1 MARAARG
8 SMAHG
13 VRGFSMVELMVAITL
28 ALIVSAAVLSVFL
41 ASRSSFQGTSGTA
54 AVADGGRFALDFI
67 ANSLRS
73 AGFMACNTTQRQ
85 LSILAP
91 APSPVYANFSQALMG
106 YEAAG
111 TAPGGAYNVPLASN
125 AAPAAVDSTAA
136 DWLSPAG
143 TIPAGLDPALIGI
156 AAPAGETAPMGQI
169 LKNNDVL
176 VVYSTL
182 RGAQPAYVTNI
193 ANGASTF
200 TVNAPASLAGG
211 QLATISD
218 CAKSVVMWISS
229 VGANTVTLGAGGWPN
244 NSTSSLPVSFE
255 VGSQVEPVDAT
266 VYYIGLGAD
275 GDGALY
281 ALDLNGGG
289 AFTASELVPDIEAM
303 QVLYGVDTSGT
314 QTVGEYLTA
323 DQVVNTAANPA
334 TSFNNVISVKIAL
347 LAASQPG
354 VVSPPAAA
362 PTYSL
367 LGTTVTAPRDSRARQ
382 VFEVTVSLRNLAP

>member
-1 MARAARG
+1 VSGGSRPRA
-8 SMAHG
+8 S
-13 VRGFSMVELMVAITL
+13 RGFSMVELMVAITL
-28 ALIVSAAVLSVFL
+28 ALVVSAALLSVFL
-41 ASRSSFQGTSGTA
+41 ASRSSFRGTAGTA

-67 ANSLRS
+67 SNSVRS

-91 APSPVYANFSQALMG
+91 APSPVYANFSQALLG
-106 YEAAG
+106 YEAVG
-111 TAPGGAYNVPLASN
+111 TAPGGAYSVPLASN
-125 AAPAAVDSTAA
+125 AAPVAADTTAA

-143 TIPAGLDPALIGI
+143 IIPAGLDPALISI
-156 AAPAGETAPMGQI
+156 AAPAGEIAPQGQI
-169 LKNNDVL
+169 TKNNDVL
-176 VVYSTL
+176 VVYSTM
-182 RGAQPAYVTNI
+182 RNAQPAYVTNI
-193 ANGASTF
+193 ANGASNF
-200 TVNAPASLAGG
+200 TVNAAASLSGG

-229 VGANTVTLGAGGWPN
+229 VGGGTVNMSSGGWPN

-255 VGSQVEPVDAT
+255 IGSQVEPVDTT
-266 VYYIGLGAD
+266 VFYIGVGAD
-275 GDGALY
+275 GDGALFS
-281 ALDLNGGG
+281 LDLNGGG

-303 QVLYGVDTSGT
+303 QILYGVDTTGT

-334 TSFNNVISVKIAL
+334 TSFNNVISVKIAV

-354 VVSPPAAA
+354 LVTPSAAQ
-362 PTYSL
+362 TYNL
-367 LGTTVTAPRDSRARQ
+367 LGTTVTAPQDSRARQ